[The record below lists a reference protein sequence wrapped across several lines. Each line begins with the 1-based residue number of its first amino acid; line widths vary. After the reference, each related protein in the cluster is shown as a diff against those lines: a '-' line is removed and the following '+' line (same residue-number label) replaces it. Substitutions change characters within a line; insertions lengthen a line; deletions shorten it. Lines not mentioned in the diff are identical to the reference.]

1 MTAPSPVPYPEL
13 WAKTA
18 TGAETG
24 TTYGY
29 PLYNHLD
36 DTASVAEAVI
46 ERWVG
51 AKNSAAYTKLS
62 EHLGIPPEKAL
73 TFACLA
79 HDIGKADPHFQAKV
93 EELACSNPWYTT
105 PVGVGAPHNIV
116 SAQTVR
122 EFLSRH
128 GAIRPATRG
137 WATVLAGHHGVL
149 DGTTERPKKM
159 NNYET
164 WLKAR
169 LDLLDVLCETH
180 GISELDLEALGRI
193 EWRAGTVTLLTSL
206 LITCDWLASNETAF
220 PIPAMPGIETGRA
233 RADKAMGEN
242 LALGPTWEPDENPAG
257 QWQKR
262 FNLPPDTELHD
273 AQKDVLDAA
282 RRMSDK
288 GGLLLIESATGS
300 GKSAAAL
307 LAADIVAAKTGA
319 TGIIYAQPSQ
329 ATANSALP
337 TVASWVAKHPSG
349 APVGASLAHGKA
361 RFVQDASDVYRL
373 SDGAITTHWWTTGRL
388 APFAPVTVSTIDQV
402 LQSVLKARYAALRQA
417 ALVGKVVVLDEVH
430 SSDSHMSVYLER
442 FLEYAGYWGT
452 TVIAMSATLSD
463 TRRHSLVTA
472 YESGM
477 TGRASQRETPE
488 PTQPRGTS
496 LPTTTAHSRV
506 TVLGSSGLRDT
517 GRLEESGTEIAV
529 SFGAV
534 AAEDIAKEVSQQV
547 IQRPSCVGVVLNTVS
562 RAQDVFEAVSAA
574 VPEVEVVL
582 LHSRFTVTDRREIE
596 QRVTDALGRNGSR
609 PESLVVVATQVVEQ
623 ALDLDF
629 DVLYIDI
636 APVDMLVQRLGRLH
650 RHDRTRPAGRERAEA
665 VVTGVDMAGGTRPE
679 FAPGIDTVY
688 DPATLYQTL
697 ACLIDKQHISRP
709 QDVPGLVRAVFD
721 ACPQF
726 PASWGDMSDVL
737 DARDEAETAA
747 RTHAEKAV
755 LPAPYDRGWWK
766 SIETILGDA
775 DYTPGVRAG
784 SYTTE
789 ICLLRRDGEEVV
801 PVSAGDADPKSETTI
816 AASTVPVPNYV
827 IEDNY
832 NDLVN
837 ARPVWWPKRGA
848 TRWLAPVVLDGGGAE
863 IGQWVLRYDSRIG
876 VRVGKRDGGEV

>member
-1 MTAPSPVPYPEL
+1 MTAPTPVPYPEL

-36 DTASVAEAVI
+36 DTASVVEAVV

-116 SAQTVR
+116 SAQTVQ

-128 GAIRPATRG
+128 GATRPAKRG

-149 DGTTERPKKM
+149 VGTTERPKKM
-159 NNYET
+159 NDHEM
-164 WLKAR
+164 WLQVR
-169 LDLLDVLCETH
+169 IDLLETLCSAH
-180 GISELDLEALGRI
+180 GISEADLEALGRI
-193 EWRAGTVTLLTSL
+193 EWRTGTVTLLTSL

-220 PIPAMPGIETGRA
+220 PIPAMPGIETGKA
-233 RADKAMGEN
+233 RAEKAMGEN
-242 LALGPTWEPDENPAG
+242 LALGPVWAPEPNPEG
-257 QWQKR
+257 WQKR
-262 FNLPPDTELHD
+262 FHLPPGTELHD
-273 AQKDVLDAA
+273 AQRDVLSAA
-282 RRMSDK
+282 QRMSDE

-361 RFVQDASDVYRL
+361 RFVQDVSDIHRL

-402 LQSVLKARYAALRQA
+402 LQSVLKARYAVLRQA

-463 TRRHSLVTA
+463 ARRRSLVTA

-477 TGRASQRETPE
+477 TRRAPRREDPE
-488 PTQPRGTS
+488 PDRPRGTS
-496 LPTTTAHSRV
+496 LPTAAAHSRV
-506 TVLGSSGLRDT
+506 TVLDSSGLRDT
-517 GRLEESGTEIAV
+517 GRLEENGTEIAV

-562 RAQDVFEAVSAA
+562 RAQDVFEAVSAG
-574 VPEVEVVL
+574 VPGGTEVVL

-596 QRVTDALGRNGSR
+596 QRVVEALGRNGSR

-629 DVLYIDI
+629 DVLYTDI
-636 APVDMLVQRLGRLH
+636 APADMLVQRLGRLH

-665 VVTGVDMAGGTRPE
+665 VVTGVDFEMSPRPE

-697 ACLIDKQHISRP
+697 ACLVDKQRISRP
-709 QDVPGLVRAVFD
+709 QDVPGLVHAVFD

-737 DARDEAETAA
+737 EARGEAEVAA

-755 LPAPYDRGWWK
+755 LPAPYDTGWWK

-775 DYTPGVRAG
+775 DYAPGVRAG

-789 ICLLRRDGEEVV
+789 VCLLHRGGEEVV
-801 PVSAGDADPKSETTI
+801 PVSAGDADPKSETAI

-832 NDLVN
+832 NDLVS
-837 ARPVWWPKRGA
+837 ARPAWWPKRGS
-848 TRWLAPVVLDGGGAE
+848 TRWLAPVVLDGGEAE
-863 IGQWVLRYDSRIG
+863 IGQWVLRYDSRVG
-876 VRVGKRDGGEV
+876 VRVGKRDGE